1 MVGLCVE
8 RSLDM
13 VAGLLAILKAG
24 GAYVALDPAYPK
36 ARQAFMLQDARVTI
50 LLTQSHLV
58 DTLPTEGLT
67 VIDLGTG
74 TPAEPTAV
82 AAVSVASDNLAYI
95 LYTSGSTGQPKGVA
109 IEHRSA
115 VALLSWAKTVFSSQE
130 LAGVL
135 ASTSICFD
143 LSVFEI
149 FLPLSCGGTVIV
161 AENALSL
168 PTLPAEPPVT
178 LINTVPSAMRELVRL
193 HGVPS
198 SVRVVNLAGEPL
210 PNALVQDV
218 YQLNHVEK
226 VYNLY
231 GPSEDTTYS
240 TFVLTEKGATQN
252 PTIGRPI
259 ANTQAYILD
268 DHMQPVP
275 IEVPGELYLGGTG
288 LARGYLHRP
297 DLTAE
302 RFIEN
307 PFGHGRLYKTGDL
320 ARYLPD
326 GHIEFLGRRD
336 AQVKLRGFRIELGE
350 IETVLGQDAAVHET
364 AVVVREDQP
373 DDPRLTAYVVP
384 DGEASVSP
392 EPDHLVSSLRHRLRQ
407 KLPDYMVPSAFV
419 LLDSL
424 PMTPNGKIDRRALPA
439 PDGTVTDDHYAA
451 PSTPTEETLAAIWAD
466 ILSVPRV
473 SRHDDFFELG
483 GHSLLATQIML
494 RVGQT
499 FGIDLPLRHVLTH
512 STVAAL
518 ADLIDMTLQTL
529 TGLQDVS
536 SATGS
541 DREEVVF

>member
-1 MVGLCVE
+1 M
-8 RSLDM
+8 
-13 VAGLLAILKAG
+13 
-24 GAYVALDPAYPK
+24 
-36 ARQAFMLQDARVTI
+36 
-50 LLTQSHLV
+50 
-58 DTLPTEGLT
+58 
-67 VIDLGTG
+67 
-74 TPAEPTAV
+74 
-82 AAVSVASDNLAYI
+82 
-95 LYTSGSTGQPKGVA
+95 
-109 IEHRSA
+109 
-115 VALLSWAKTVFSSQE
+115 
-130 LAGVL
+130 
-135 ASTSICFD
+135 
-143 LSVFEI
+143 
-149 FLPLSCGGTVIV
+149 
-161 AENALSL
+161 
-168 PTLPAEPPVT
+168 
-178 LINTVPSAMRELVRL
+178 
-193 HGVPS
+193 
-198 SVRVVNLAGEPL
+198 
-210 PNALVQDV
+210 
-218 YQLNHVEK
+218 
-226 VYNLY
+226 
-231 GPSEDTTYS
+231 
-240 TFVLTEKGATQN
+240 
-252 PTIGRPI
+252 
-259 ANTQAYILD
+259 
-268 DHMQPVP
+268 
-275 IEVPGELYLGGTG
+275 
-288 LARGYLHRP
+288 
-297 DLTAE
+297 
-302 RFIEN
+302 
-307 PFGHGRLYKTGDL
+307 YKTGDL

-424 PMTPNGKIDRRALPA
+424 PLTPNGKIDRRALPA

-499 FGIDLPLRHVLTH
+499 FEIDLPLRHVLTH

-518 ADLIDMTLQTL
+518 ADLIDMMLQTL

-536 SATGS
+536 SETGS